1 MSVRKK
7 ETTFDNERSLPFCFG
22 CEFEVMIRPK
32 TTSGLQ
38 LPPDASSV
46 SEQRRFNFRLLDT
59 LARVMTGAGLESA
72 VFDAAEQEKPDYSKW
87 NMMLDGSLSKRH
99 IPDGFYPVEIVS
111 PVLVADAE
119 WTRKIDL
126 LWSTLHQYFEFR
138 KDTSCGFHEP
148 ATARC
153 APLSRQ
159 DRATEFCRSNL
170 RSPRLQAE
178 IKDKGPL
185 MGIDAIFKK
194 IDSSDREE
202 IIDII
207 SPAKYFAWNF
217 QPSKEGRS
225 GSIEFRRPPGV
236 DSSKKTK
243 HWVAFAMAF
252 IWMSVTSNPQTF
264 IDSIRKTRRKFHRI
278 SHPDFQERFVLAAKE
293 IGEFWNLDPR
303 LQQEDD
309 VEKLHITMMNDASF
323 EWLRRMRRAYRW
335 SDDFVSDL
343 YKRHATMFIST
354 MERQQNRLMVGFLK
368 YLAAPYRLSQFATLL
383 SIREL
388 FKTSNCDTNTIEATT
403 VTQFDPLYT

>member
-1 MSVRKK
+1 
-7 ETTFDNERSLPFCFG
+7 PFCFG

-32 TTSGLQ
+32 TTI
-38 LPPDASSV
+38 
-46 SEQRRFNFRLLDT
+46 
-59 LARVMTGAGLESA
+59 MTGAGLESA

-111 PVLVADAE
+111 PVLVADTE

-138 KDTSCGFHEP
+138 KDTSCGFH
-148 ATARC
+148 
-153 APLSRQ
+153 
-159 DRATEFCRSNL
+159 
-170 RSPRLQAE
+170 
-178 IKDKGPL
+178 DKGPL
-185 MGIDAIFKK
+185 MGIDAIFKR

-264 IDSIRKTRRKFHRI
+264 IDSIRKTRRKFHRV
-278 SHPDFQERFVLAAKE
+278 SHPDFQERLVLAAKE
-293 IGEFWNLDPR
+293 IGELWNLDPR
-303 LQQEDD
+303 LPQEDD

-323 EWLRRMRRAYRW
+323 EWLRRMRLGYRW
-335 SDDFVSDL
+335 SENS
-343 YKRHATMFIST
+343 
-354 MERQQNRLMVGFLK
+354 
-368 YLAAPYRLSQFATLL
+368 
-383 SIREL
+383 
-388 FKTSNCDTNTIEATT
+388 
-403 VTQFDPLYT
+403 